1 MQLYQVDPGQYRQ
14 CDKFASENNARLEV
28 VSMSVQKEGD
38 TTFDAYDED
47 SQQQQDKPKTADR
60 SKAQSVAEQSTLADQ
75 FHKLGAPKAGES
87 ADEGLGRSPEGLGGS
102 AKEPASSGTGVGD
115 KAGKKRMRCN
125 TCAADCGE
133 AKEYRDHFKSEW
145 HKHNLKRKMINLPPL
160 SAQECEVDPDIVEV
174 KSDLD
179 QYSR

>member
-28 VSMSVQKEGD
+28 VAMSVQKEGD

-47 SQQQQDKPKTADR
+47 SQQQDKSKTADR
-60 SKAQSVAEQSTLADQ
+60 SKAQSGAEQSTLADQ
-75 FHKLGAPKAGES
+75 FHKLGPKTGS
-87 ADEGLGRSPEGLGGS
+87 ADVGLGRSSEGLGS
-102 AKEPASSGTGVGD
+102 ANEPANSGIGAVA
-115 KAGKKRMRCN
+115 KARKQMRCN

-133 AKEYRDHFKSEW
+133 AKEYREHFKSEW
-145 HKHNLKRKMINLPPL
+145 HKHNLKRKMINLPPI
-160 SAQECEVDPDIVEV
+160 SAYECEADPDIVEV

>member
-28 VSMSVQKEGD
+28 VAMSVQKEGD

-47 SQQQQDKPKTADR
+47 NQQQDKSKSVDRTKAHNGAD
-60 SKAQSVAEQSTLADQ
+60 QTTLADQ
-75 FHKLGAPKAGES
+75 FHNLGASKAGPT
-87 ADEGLGRSPEGLGGS
+87 DEGLGRGSEGVGS
-102 AKEPASSGTGVGD
+102 AKEPTNTGTGVGT
-115 KAGKKRMRCN
+115 KTAKQMRCN
-125 TCAADCGE
+125 TCVADCGE
-133 AKEYRDHFKSEW
+133 AKAYREHFKSEW
-145 HKHNLKRKMINLPPL
+145 HKHNLKRKMINLPPI
-160 SAQECEVDPDIVEV
+160 SAHECEADPDIVEV